1 MRQGNFVLLLLLLS
15 LTGCDTIDALNSKLI
30 AYAAIGLI
38 GGYFANKRNKKTISE
53 DMTMINEF
61 EKRKLQK
68 KYNQAAE
75 VNTDDTSPFSSS
87 NESGQAVSG
96 EIERESGTFK
106 GNFVGRYVYS
116 EKGLTTILVISI
128 VVLLLG
134 VAFSDA
140 GDEREMPIYF
150 HGYIFF
156 IIGSVM
162 LLTWM
167 IVFIIN
173 IFREKSNF
181 IYELY
186 DNQIDVFRKNKEFLF
201 SLKWSEI
208 ENIDVDYKTTP
219 TRTGEQIT
227 RITYN
232 IKVRNKEE
240 SCKIDVYGYINPE
253 TNTKLKDDF
262 QRILLPQTS

>member
-1 MRQGNFVLLLLLLS
+1 
-15 LTGCDTIDALNSKLI
+15 
-30 AYAAIGLI
+30 
-38 GGYFANKRNKKTISE
+38 
-53 DMTMINEF
+53 
-61 EKRKLQK
+61 
-68 KYNQAAE
+68 
-75 VNTDDTSPFSSS
+75 
-87 NESGQAVSG
+87 
-96 EIERESGTFK
+96 
-106 GNFVGRYVYS
+106 
-116 EKGLTTILVISI
+116 
-128 VVLLLG
+128 
-134 VAFSDA
+134 
-140 GDEREMPIYF
+140 
-150 HGYIFF
+150 
-156 IIGSVM
+156 M

-167 IVFIIN
+167 IGFIIN